1 MLKLSEWEKVCWC
14 SWCARNL
21 TYDCIW
27 NYYTVIDSDI
37 RAAREKNGVYIPRE
51 RFAQEE
57 AEKKVASFYLFLP
70 PTFKHM
76 HFLKLF
82 FLLPK

>member
-1 MLKLSEWEKVCWC
+1 M
-14 SWCARNL
+14 
-21 TYDCIW
+21 
-27 NYYTVIDSDI
+27 IDSDI